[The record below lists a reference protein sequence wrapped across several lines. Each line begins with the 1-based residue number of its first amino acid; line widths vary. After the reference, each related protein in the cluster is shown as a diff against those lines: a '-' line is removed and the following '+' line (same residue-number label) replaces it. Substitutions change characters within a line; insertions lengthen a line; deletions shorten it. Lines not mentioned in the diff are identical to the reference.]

1 MAMQLKHLKAK
12 QKPVNVAGEM
22 IGPGKSVRGTTA
34 PEMTVQGKIAATGRA
49 IATAMTAG
57 VMTAHGK
64 IVRPA
69 KIAATAL
76 GMIVLA
82 MSAPGMIGPEMIG
95 PEMIGLEMTVLEM
108 TGRETKDPGKNAPG
122 MTALARTARPGKT
135 GRGVI
140 ALKAVAGIAG
150 GNANPVRTA
159 LSATPL
165 P

>member
-69 KIAATAL
+69 KIAATAQ

-82 MSAPGMIGPEMIG
+82 MSAPGMIG

-108 TGRETKDPGKNAPG
+108 TGRETKDPG

-140 ALKAVAGIAG
+140 ALKAVVGIAG

-159 LSATPL
+159 LSATPW